1 MRSSGRS
8 RFCLIL
14 SLASAGIVASFVVGG
29 AAVRSAN
36 AGWPWFKKGHH
47 HPRGVTSCP
56 SCAPVVGEGA
66 WFWSRSP
73 EQERQ
78 AVISLFTRFCIRCHG
93 VDGRGVWDIPGVP
106 NFADRHWQATR
117 PDDALARSIIEGRG
131 AVMPPFRGALTY
143 EEACAMARYLRTFVP
158 GSELP
163 PPDRVPTTSGPAGED
178 KAADRPAPGATR
190 LPPLPA
196 SPGSIAR

>member
-1 MRSSGRS
+1 MRSSCRS
-8 RFCLIL
+8 RFCLIFTIVCGG
-14 SLASAGIVASFVVGG
+14 SLAGFMAGGV
-29 AAVRSAN
+29 AVRTAD
-36 AGWPWFKKGHH
+36 AGWPWTKKGHRH
-47 HPRGVTSCP
+47 ARGVTSCS
-56 SCAPVVGEGA
+56 SCEPVVGEGA

-78 AVISLFTRFCIRCHG
+78 AVISLFTRYCIRCHG

-106 NFADRHWQATR
+106 NFADRRWQATR
-117 PDDALARSIIEGRG
+117 PDAALARSIIEGRG

-163 PPDRVPTTSGPAGED
+163 PPDWIETTSGAAGEGE
-178 KAADRPAPGATR
+178 AADRRRTGATR
-190 LPPLPA
+190 PSPSPS
-196 SPGSIAR
+196 SPGPIAR

>member
-1 MRSSGRS
+1 MRSRRRS
-8 RFCLIL
+8 RFCLVTC
-14 SLASAGIVASFVVGG
+14 LATAAFLASFVAGD

-36 AGWPWFKKGHH
+36 AGFPWLKKGHR
-47 HPRGVTSCP
+47 HPRGVATCP
-56 SCAPVVGEGA
+56 ACAPPVVGEGS
-66 WFWSRSP
+66 WVWMRSP

-78 AVISLFTRFCIRCHG
+78 AVASLYARYCIRCHG

-106 NFADRHWQATR
+106 NFTDPHWHRTR

-158 GSELP
+158 GTELP
-163 PPDRVPTTSGPAGED
+163 RPDRLPA
-178 KAADRPAPGATR
+178 AAGAETM
-190 LPPLPA
+190 PPLPA
-196 SPGSIAR
+196 ATRPGPPTTSPGPFAR